1 MLAIGQFY
9 NSAIAVS
16 SNRSRSKMVKQFLI
30 CNNKPSCVMAADNF
44 RNLTVYKKAFA
55 LAMKVFD
62 TTTTFPKD
70 EKYSLTDQI
79 RRSSRSVCSCIG
91 EAYRK
96 RHYEG
101 YFVNNTVAQLQN
113 CPIENIKNMVGCN
126 YITRLSGINGSQTL
140 ELEKLLNHMIET
152 RKNIWD
158 PQT

>member
-1 MLAIGQFY
+1 
-9 NSAIAVS
+9 
-16 SNRSRSKMVKQFLI
+16 
-30 CNNKPSCVMAADNF
+30 MAADNF

-55 LAMKVFD
+55 LAMKVFE

-101 YFVNNTVAQLQN
+101 YFVNKTSDADGENTETRVWLDFSL
-113 CPIENIKNMVGCN
+113 GCN
-126 YITRLSGINGSQTL
+126 YISRDVWN
-140 ELEKLLNHMIET
+140 ELESNALEVGKLLNHMIENPEKYL
-152 RKNIWD
+152 RPSDIKKLSEVRSNREKRILKGKRS
-158 PQT
+158 

>member
-1 MLAIGQFY
+1 
-9 NSAIAVS
+9 
-16 SNRSRSKMVKQFLI
+16 
-30 CNNKPSCVMAADNF
+30 MAADNF

-55 LAMKVFD
+55 LAMKVFE

-101 YFVNNTVAQLQN
+101 YFVNKTSDADGENTETRVWLDFSL
-113 CPIENIKNMVGCN
+113 GCN
-126 YITRLSGINGSQTL
+126 YISMDVWNDL
-140 ELEKLLNHMIET
+140 ESNALEVGKLLNHMIENPEKYV
-152 RKNIWD
+152 RPSDIKKLRDVRSNGDKRISRGKRSG
-158 PQT
+158 